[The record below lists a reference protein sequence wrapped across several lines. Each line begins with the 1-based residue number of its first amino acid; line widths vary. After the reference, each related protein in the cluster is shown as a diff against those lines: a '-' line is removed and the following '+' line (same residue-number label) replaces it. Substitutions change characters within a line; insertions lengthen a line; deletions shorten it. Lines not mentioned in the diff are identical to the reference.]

1 MSTSLEKTQL
11 LEVLFL
17 WCAMKVMTYRGKTIY
32 IVEKTVFGL
41 DQLHAGQQVTLFFPF
56 RHMIYFRPKNGIRTH
71 FMQDSRSMSAKTN
84 IFQLL
89 KVN

>member
-17 WCAMKVMTYRGKTIY
+17 WCAMEVMTYRGKTIY

-56 RHMIYFRPKNGIRTH
+56 RHMIYSRPKNGIRTH